1 MPRRPT
7 KASRPLIYLSGPYK
21 NVGDALIRRRALSW
35 AREVGPVTVLL
46 GGSSSKVWS
55 EALGLTP
62 DDTILRSKSAW
73 VRAAFSLSSRPV
85 LFIEPGEFNTD
96 RRFLSFHAFM
106 LSVALLVRLRG
117 GTVAQMPRSLA
128 RRSALGTAL
137 YRSTLGR
144 RGSVLWREKP
154 SWIFFREKGD
164 VVPDI
169 AFDDPDSVTTTSHPR
184 DLMIVSTRSDRPS
197 LDDRHLQWIKDFAAD
212 RGLSLVTVSQVAE
225 DDSRTV
231 ELARALDA
239 RPVLWG
245 YNSSNEQ
252 EALVRDLYARS
263 VLVLS
268 DRLHVLVLAALHGAS
283 PTEIVP
289 SPNGKA
295 AKHFDA
301 VGLPGISHDATPI
314 TSAEDLHEL
323 LAQVIE
329 RDPEVRDAVAA
340 ARIRIDVA
348 RQAVVSESSR
358 S

>member
-1 MPRRPT
+1 MPKRPT

-46 GGSSSKVWS
+46 GGSPSKAWS
-55 EALGLTP
+55 EALGLTD
-62 DDTILRSKSAW
+62 DDTILRSKSRW
-73 VRAAFSLSSRPV
+73 VRAAVSRSSRPV

-106 LSVALLVRLRG
+106 LSVALLVRLRAG
-117 GTVAQMPRSLA
+117 AVAQMPRSLA
-128 RRSALGTAL
+128 RRSPLGTML

-144 RGSVLWREKP
+144 RSSVLWREKP
-154 SWIFFREKGD
+154 SWTFFREKGH

-169 AFDDPDSVTTTSHPR
+169 AFDDPDSAATTSQPR
-184 DLMIVSTRSDRPS
+184 DLMVVSTRSDRPS
-197 LDDRHLQWIKDFAAD
+197 LDDRHLLWIKAFAAD
-212 RGLSLVTVSQVAE
+212 HGLSLVTVSQVAE

-231 ELARALDA
+231 ELARVLEA
-239 RPVLWG
+239 RTVLWG
-245 YNSSNEQ
+245 LNSSNEQ
-252 EALVRDLYARS
+252 EALVRDLYSRS
-263 VLVLS
+263 VLVIS

-289 SPNGKA
+289 APNGKA

-301 VGLPGISHDATPI
+301 VGLPGISHDALRIASVDEMHALLTQVVERA
-314 TSAEDLHEL
+314 AE
-323 LAQVIE
+323 VG
-329 RDPEVRDAVAA
+329 DAVAA
-340 ARIRIDVA
+340 ARIRIDGA